1 MGLWAALLSGA
12 VEFCST
18 GRFVSGAGWRHMRR
32 TLDSTELVFVRRGV
46 LPMIVGGQR
55 LDIASG
61 EVALWPAGVE
71 HAGAETIRE
80 DLEFHWM
87 HFRLPQMRH
96 LADSAALPA
105 DEHNLILP
113 DHARLADPD
122 RVVVLA
128 NQLLDLYVAHGPHA
142 NAYCDYALT
151 SLLLEVS
158 AQIRQSLR
166 QSQRTGETGSIIR
179 FNEGVGKVITG
190 GFREGMAADAID
202 EPGLAV
208 MQGVRSWIRA
218 NAFDDITVAAV
229 ARRFHYSPSYL
240 TALYKRVFGIGI
252 VEQVTECRIDR
263 ARELLSSTSLP
274 MADIA
279 HEVGY
284 SDPKYFLRVFKR
296 RIGLT
301 PSQYRAS
308 FSGKLFNTV

>member
-1 MGLWAALLSGA
+1 
-12 VEFCST
+12 
-18 GRFVSGAGWRHMRR
+18 MRR

-61 EVALWPAGVE
+61 EVALWPAEVE

-87 HFRLPQMRH
+87 HFRLPQMRY
-96 LADSAALPA
+96 LADGVALPA

-151 SLLLEVS
+151 SLLLEIS
-158 AQIRQSLR
+158 AQMRQSLR
-166 QSQRTGETGSIIR
+166 QSQHTSEAGSIIR

-218 NAFDDITVAAV
+218 NAFDDITVAAI